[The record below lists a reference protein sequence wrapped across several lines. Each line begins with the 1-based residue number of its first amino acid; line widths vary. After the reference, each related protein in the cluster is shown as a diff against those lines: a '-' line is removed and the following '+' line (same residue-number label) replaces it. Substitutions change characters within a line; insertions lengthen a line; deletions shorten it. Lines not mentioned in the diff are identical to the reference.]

1 MILRP
6 YQQEIINKSRHLP
19 ALGLFMGTGTGK
31 TITSLE
37 RFKLNP
43 TPNLLIVCPKSV
55 TTQWVGV
62 INTNYPE
69 YKVME
74 FPKSA
79 NNSSKKNQ
87 FILDNAHNF
96 NIVVVNFEILY
107 KLDALFNVV
116 NESWTVV
123 IDESHRIKAYGNR
136 RSPVK
141 QTRTALKLSY
151 LTPYKMILTAT
162 PTQANYGGFIDFYT
176 QLHFLGYLDMSYSD
190 FKNQFVVEEDKM
202 IRGRPYPIKVIAGYK
217 NTEALEQMLRLT
229 CFYYSPKLGDFPPE
243 HIKINIPRASS
254 YARTMREMVYKD
266 ILLDNSARKRIG
278 LKTLTGGRINGMNEF
293 GERFH
298 FDDNTKKIDWLKE
311 FLEDTDET
319 VTIFYQYNVEKDLI
333 LELLEKIGKTYV
345 LINGET
351 EDKYSE
357 INNKTY
363 DVALGQYQAMSES
376 LDGLQHKSHIMVM
389 YSLPES
395 SLTYKQALGRIDRIG
410 QEKVPMYYYLVMEKT
425 IDESIYDLIEQKIEF
440 SEETLDKLKI
450 WEV

>member
-6 YQQEIINKSRHLP
+6 YQKEIINKSKHLP

-43 TPNLLIVCPKSV
+43 TPKLLVICPKSV

-62 INTNYPE
+62 INTHYPE

-79 NNSSKKNQ
+79 KNSEQKNR
-87 FILDNAHNF
+87 FILEQADAF
-96 NIVVVNFEILY
+96 DVVVVNFEILY

-116 NESWTVV
+116 NESWTII
-123 IDESHRIKAYGNR
+123 IDESHRIKAYGNK

-141 QTRTALKLSY
+141 QTRTALRLSY
-151 LTPYKMILTAT
+151 STPYKMILTAT

-190 FKNQFVVEEDKM
+190 FKKQFVVEEDKM

-217 NTEALEQMLRLT
+217 NTQELERMLSLT

-243 HIKINIPRASS
+243 HIKVNIDKAKS
-254 YARTMREMVYKD
+254 YARTTREMVYKD

-278 LKTLTGGRINGMNEF
+278 LKTLTGGRIIGMNEF

-333 LELLEKIGKTYV
+333 LELLHSIGKSYV
-345 LINGET
+345 LINGDT

-363 DVALGQYQAMSES
+363 DVAVGQYQAMSES

-410 QEKVPMYYYLVMEKT
+410 QTKVPMYYYLVMEKT

-450 WEV
+450 

>member
-6 YQQEIINKSRHLP
+6 YQQEIINKSKHLP
-19 ALGLFMGTGTGK
+19 AVGLFMGTGTGK

-43 TPNLLIVCPKSV
+43 TPNLLVVCPKSV

-62 INTNYPE
+62 IKEHYPE
-69 YKVME
+69 YRVLE
-74 FPKSA
+74 YPKPTL
-79 NNSSKKNQ
+79 NSGQKNQ
-87 FILDNAHNF
+87 FILNNVHNF
-96 NIVVVNFEILY
+96 NIVIVNFEILY
-107 KLDALFNVV
+107 KLDALFSVV
-116 NESWTVV
+116 NESWTII
-123 IDESHRIKAYGNR
+123 IDESHRIKAYGNK

-151 LTPYKMILTAT
+151 STPYKMILTAT

-190 FKNQFVVEEDKM
+190 FKNQFVIEEDKM
-202 IRGRPYPIKVIAGYK
+202 IRGRPYPIKTIAGYK
-217 NTEALEQMLRLT
+217 NTEELERMLSLT

-243 HIKINIPRASS
+243 HIKVNIDRTKS

-278 LKTLTGGRINGMNEF
+278 LKTLTGGRIIGMNEF

-333 LELLEKIGKTYV
+333 LELLHSIGKTYV

-410 QEKVPMYYYLVMEKT
+410 QTKVPMYYYLVMEKT

-450 WEV
+450 WED